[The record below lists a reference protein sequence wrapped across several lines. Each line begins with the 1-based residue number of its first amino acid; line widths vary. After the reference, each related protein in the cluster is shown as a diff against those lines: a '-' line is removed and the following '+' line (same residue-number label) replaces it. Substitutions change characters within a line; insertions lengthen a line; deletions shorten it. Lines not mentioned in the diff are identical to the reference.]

1 MSESWKLLVE
11 MWWEV
16 GLVLV
21 FSWWLSCASA
31 QTGYFQVGAT
41 GSDLNCPQDN
51 PCADPFPHLATHAFD
66 EFVLGAG
73 EYTFSSTVSFSQSV
87 SIRKWKEQP
96 NDDPVVLRGLTG
108 GSPCFINFS
117 PYSAKNISF
126 NNLTIECEGV
136 PLQLISDK
144 PTAVDISDVTI
155 RHSGGALYCSNTAGL
170 GLAANL
176 FTVRTT
182 NMVVFNVSCA
192 SSNDPL
198 YFSRVEWI
206 FSKVELLNNCRD
218 ELLSFIVHM
227 NEGIGR
233 SIDGGVLS
241 FRDNTIIGTSGT
253 LLYLL
258 YCDFSSEHVEF
269 VGNTVGGSIT
279 RVQAPTEWL
288 NAGQML
294 FRQNT
299 ANTLFLLLDDYP
311 SDFLTLFSLIPLQ
324 LEDNQLDSGT
334 FAGTSSLEITLCVV
348 PCNSTEPGFCDCND
362 LPLVSWN
369 VPNLLPPPS
378 SSPSLV
384 PFPSSQAA
392 LHLPLFIPSPAS
404 ANIQIPLVLQLP
416 EGVRYGEHLVTEPLP
431 SYIMDQPTT
440 TLLIMLTIP
449 HDQTEAEL
457 ILTRLP
463 MLRQDAIIPVHVAAT
478 GELSFFLSNNFFQV
492 AIAAYAPPNQT
503 LFKPDQS
510 EVAVSFP
517 NNNKP
522 DHTLSLVEGDEV
534 VANRSITALFGAL
547 MEMDEEGA
555 AVAVVSLRETNFW
568 MEELGDTTLN
578 LNNAQPFLSF
588 ATEIASLLQHDAVPL
603 NLTEAIRMEV
613 NFTMF
618 AAKQAVSFAGVEQVM
633 AANTLKWSIFLS
645 SWPFQHHNHSLHLH
659 LFLLSEDG
667 PVSLIN
673 AEEAAENGVLRWMLG
688 TENTEIP
695 VNVLPLALLLN
706 GDEEETESVK
716 ANWDDEEQ
724 KLAIELPWFANALLL
739 DPDISLL
746 LTEAEDEAKDKDGE
760 DDGLWW
766 KIVVPVVVVLVVI
779 VVVATVLVITM
790 KAKQQRKKRMSQ
802 LAEKLAK
809 NMD

>member
-1 MSESWKLLVE
+1 

-16 GLVLV
+16 GLALV
-21 FSWWLSCASA
+21 FSLCLSGASA

-51 PCADPFPHLATHAFD
+51 PCADPFPHLATHAFE

-87 SIRKWKEQP
+87 SIRKWREQP
-96 NDDPVVLRGLTG
+96 NEEPVVLRGLTG

-117 PYSAKNISF
+117 PYSALNISF
-126 NNLTIECEGV
+126 NGLTIECEGV
-136 PLQLISDK
+136 PLRLVSDQ

-155 RHSGGALYCSNTAGL
+155 RHSGGGLFCSNTV
-170 GLAANL
+170 GLAANP

-182 NMVVFNVSCA
+182 NMVVFNVSCVSA
-192 SSNDPL
+192 NRPL

-206 FSKVELLNNCRD
+206 FSNVELLNNCRD
-218 ELLSFIVHM
+218 ESLGFTVVLFS
-227 NEGIGR
+227 GIGK

-241 FRDNTIIGTSGT
+241 FRDNTIIGGSGA
-253 LLYLL
+253 LLYLPSS
-258 YCDFSSEHVEF
+258 DFTTEHVEF
-269 VGNTVGGSIT
+269 VGNTVHGSIARLHT
-279 RVQAPTEWL
+279 RTLWL
-288 NAGQML
+288 NAGQLL

-299 ANTLFLLLDDYP
+299 ADNLFWLPPADIALDVI
-311 SDFLTLFSLIPLQ
+311 LFSMVPLQ

-334 FAGTSSLEITLCVV
+334 FSNTSIEEITICVI
-348 PCNSTEPGFCDCND
+348 PCNSTEPEFCDCND

-416 EGVRYGEHLVTEPLP
+416 EGVRYGEHLVTEPPP
-431 SYIMDQPTT
+431 SHIIDQSTS

-463 MLRQDAIIPVHVAAT
+463 MLRQDALITVHVAAT
-478 GELSFFLSNNFFQV
+478 EELSFFLSTNFFQV
-492 AIAAYAPPNQT
+492 AIAAHGPSNQT

-517 NNNKP
+517 NLDKP

-534 VANRSITALFGAL
+534 VANRSVTALFGAL

-555 AVAVVSLRETNFW
+555 VVAVVSLRETTFW
-568 MEELGDTTLN
+568 MEELGDSTLN

-618 AAKQAVSFAGVEQVM
+618 AAQQAVSFAGVEQVM

-645 SWPFQHHNHSLHLH
+645 SWPFQHRNHSLHLH

-667 PVSLIN
+667 PVSLMN
-673 AEEAAENGVLRWMLG
+673 AEVSAENGVLRWMLV

-706 GDEEETESVK
+706 GDEEETGWVK
-716 ANWDDEEQ
+716 ANWEDEEQ
-724 KLAIELPWFANALLL
+724 KLVIELPWFADALLL

-746 LTEAEDEAKDKDGE
+746 LTETEDEEKDKDGE

-779 VVVATVLVITM
+779 VVVATVLVITLR
-790 KAKQQRKKRMSQ
+790 AKQQRKKRMSQ

-809 NMD
+809 NMN